1 MERKQQGEDPR
12 KGILLRTGIP
22 SGTSPAV
29 KVGQVLN
36 LPPFLQM
43 LHIFCLFMCRGFETK
58 RISHH
63 KRTFPV
69 GGRQLMG
76 SSKLK
81 KRVKLRKGDRVPPP
95 QGRAVH
101 SVRAVPPEH
110 SVPRAPA
117 SSTHS
122 SLAPGGLL
130 WSNSTHRGRH
140 DRPFIG
146 TEHIPQEALFSPVV
160 LRLDRGLRGGRL
172 PCCCVPYPPLY
183 HVNVLP
189 NQERVQ
195 KVFDY

>member
-69 GGRQLMG
+69 GGRQRMG
-76 SSKLK
+76 SSKLEK
-81 KRVKLRKGDRVPPP
+81 KG
-95 QGRAVH
+95 
-101 SVRAVPPEH
+101 
-110 SVPRAPA
+110 
-117 SSTHS
+117 
-122 SLAPGGLL
+122 
-130 WSNSTHRGRH
+130 
-140 DRPFIG
+140 
-146 TEHIPQEALFSPVV
+146 
-160 LRLDRGLRGGRL
+160 
-172 PCCCVPYPPLY
+172 
-183 HVNVLP
+183 
-189 NQERVQ
+189 
-195 KVFDY
+195 